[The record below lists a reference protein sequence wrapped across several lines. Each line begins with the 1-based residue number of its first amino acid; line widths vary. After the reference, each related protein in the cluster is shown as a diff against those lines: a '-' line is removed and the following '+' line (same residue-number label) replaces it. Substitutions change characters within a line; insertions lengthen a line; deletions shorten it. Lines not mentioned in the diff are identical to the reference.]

1 MRESLAASSFN
12 ENGPEAVPPHP
23 QLVPTEASTPTPAL
37 PESHLNQ
44 EWAARNAATDVSASI
59 VQECQREHLQIEPA
73 DSTCAGAKMGLGDH
87 SAAFNTGAG
96 HCKCRGKGLRKCGSN
111 LATTRAAGSR
121 SRGPRLRPA
130 MPAIEKRHL
139 RACLTGNS
147 DWGAGNQGAFWVSS
161 RAD

>member
-1 MRESLAASSFN
+1 
-12 ENGPEAVPPHP
+12 
-23 QLVPTEASTPTPAL
+23 
-37 PESHLNQ
+37 LNQ

-59 VQECQREHLQIEPA
+59 VQECQREHLRIAPA

-147 DWGAGNQGAFWVSS
+147 DWGAGDQGAFWVSS
-161 RAD
+161 RADQAISWPLHLGRSVPLFRISVSRGTPAQARRSHSSLGHRP